1 MLRRPCKSKCA
12 KTHGDGSQIIQTDT
26 QNRKQIKNRL
36 CFNTQ
41 SIFYSF
47 QNGGKGGIIEYY
59 IKVL

>member
-1 MLRRPCKSKCA
+1 MKCV

-26 QNRKQIKNRL
+26 KNKKRIKNRL

-41 SIFYSF
+41 SIFYFF
-47 QNGGKGGIIEYY
+47 QNREKGGIIEYY